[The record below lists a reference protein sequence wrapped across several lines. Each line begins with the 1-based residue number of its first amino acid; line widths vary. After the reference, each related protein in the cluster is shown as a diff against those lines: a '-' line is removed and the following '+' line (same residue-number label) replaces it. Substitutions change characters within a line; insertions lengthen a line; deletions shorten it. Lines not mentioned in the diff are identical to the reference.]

1 MDEKRLL
8 IKSSRYELGVRSFIG
23 TKLTVL
29 RESLIDA
36 PPVEGLVPGDS
47 GGLGLMAL
55 AVISGPDGERIFET
69 RSPPPPIVVIPVP
82 PPGAAVP
89 AL

>member
-1 MDEKRLL
+1 M
-8 IKSSRYELGVRSFIG
+8 
-23 TKLTVL
+23 
-29 RESLIDA
+29 DA

-47 GGLGLMAL
+47 GGLGLSAL
-55 AVISGPDGERIFET
+55 AVIGWPDGERIFDP